1 MSFIKQIF
9 VIGAVIAICLVFVLE
24 FRPGTN
30 VQGGGNPRCAVEI
43 QGDCIPYE
51 HFLASYR
58 MLAPPNADDE
68 QLKLL
73 RVKETVVQGLIERWL
88 LNQDAKRLGLT
99 VTEKDVRS
107 YLFRGL
113 VRVSLPVSREDSFS
127 TRLSMNGLPMLGL
140 PEGPARRLYVQDRKT
155 GRFDSKNFKSQ
166 MRRLTNM
173 TMTGFTEYQKSEA
186 LAARVRALLRA
197 RTHVSNAEARAA
209 YAARNEKAVVNY
221 VKLESAFLR
230 SHVVDDS
237 KDVFAAWAKENAEP
251 IEKAW
256 KSASERY
263 TPGCRSA
270 RHILVRVNKLVE
282 DADAAEKAG
291 RAKID
296 KIRKRLATGVPFGK
310 LARSMSEDDLTAS
323 NGGKIGCFAPGKLAK
338 PNTAKAIDDAVH
350 ALKRGKV
357 SDIVETNYGLHLVKV
372 DAIHEGAKAEK
383 VGRDEVTRQLFLRQE
398 GERLAAEGAKQILAA
413 VKAGKSLQEAVDT
426 YLAEKLSDD
435 RKEAALKDER
445 RPRIAKSEPFTSQ
458 QPPFPEVQQSSQ
470 AAGMVFAVEKPG
482 AAIEDIVKLYTGFGV
497 LTLAERIAVD
507 DEQWAE
513 KRRDTIESM
522 RANKQRD
529 GVVSYV
535 QRLRKDNAQDLKIYV
550 RFASDA
556 NKEAKPADKK
566 P

>member
-1 MSFIKQIF
+1 ME
-9 VIGAVIAICLVFVLE
+9 V
-24 FRPGTN
+24 R
-30 VQGGGNPRCAVEI
+30 
-43 QGDCIPYE
+43 GDCIPYA

-99 VTEKDVRS
+99 VTDQDVRA
-107 YLFRGL
+107 YLFKGL
-113 VRVSLPVSREDSFS
+113 VRVSLPVAREGSFA
-127 TRLSMNGLPMLGL
+127 TRLSMNGLPVLGL

-230 SHVVDDS
+230 SYVVDDS
-237 KDVFAAWAKENAEP
+237 KDVLAAWAKENAEP

-270 RHILVRVNKLVE
+270 RHILVRVNKLSE
-282 DADAAEKAG
+282 DAGAAEKAG
-291 RAKID
+291 RDKIA
-296 KIRKRLATGVPFGK
+296 KIRKRLATGVSFGK

-323 NGGKIGCFAPGKLAK
+323 DGGKIGCFAPGKLAR
-338 PNTAKAIDDAVH
+338 PNTAKAIDDAAY

-372 DAIHEGAKAEK
+372 DGIHDGAAAEK
-383 VGRDEVTRQLFLRQE
+383 VGRKEVTHQLFLRQE
-398 GERLAAEGAKQILAA
+398 SERLAAEGAKQIHAA
-413 VKAGKSLQEAVDT
+413 VKAGKSLQAAVDT

-435 RKEAALKDER
+435 QKEAALKDER

-458 QPPFPEVQQSSQ
+458 QPPFPEVQQSGQ
-470 AAGMVFAVEKPG
+470 AAAMVFALEKPG
-482 AAIEDIVKLYTGFGV
+482 DAIEDIVKLYTGFGV

-507 DEQWAE
+507 DEQWSE

-522 RANKQRD
+522 RVNKQRD

-535 QRLRKDNAQDLKIYV
+535 QRLRKEHAQDLTINV
-550 RFASDA
+550 RFENNAQ
-556 NKEAKPADKK
+556 KEAKSDDTK